1 MRHYFTEETF
11 RNNRKSCIM
20 LTALTVLSIFHYIK
34 TFIFEGCKHDVE
46 FISKLFFRFFSNTW
60 GNLNLKENLAIV
72 SLLLEAK
79 KVYICNWKNSVLK
92 TLNFPQYFWNW
103 FQGNQNDAFSWEQIF
118 NLSDNTTLLK

>member
-46 FISKLFFRFFSNTW
+46 FI
-60 GNLNLKENLAIV
+60 
-72 SLLLEAK
+72 
-79 KVYICNWKNSVLK
+79 Y
-92 TLNFPQYFWNW
+92 
-103 FQGNQNDAFSWEQIF
+103 
-118 NLSDNTTLLK
+118 